1 MTTLP
6 PIRWGILGTGRIA
19 GIFAEGL
26 TALSDAK
33 LVAVGSR
40 TAESAQRFASKF
52 NVPRVHASYAA
63 LANDPEVDAIYV
75 ATPHTGHME
84 DTIRCIQAGKAVLCE
99 KPFAVNAQQATQM
112 IAAAKAAKVPLMEA
126 MWTRFLPA
134 VRKAVSLINEGAIGD
149 VRMIQS
155 DFGFRTEVNPSGR
168 LFDKHLAGGGLLD
181 VGVYCVS
188 FSVMLLG
195 AAHAA
200 TGIADIGTTGV
211 DEQAAAVMSFD
222 GGRLAYFSTAI
233 RTSTPM
239 EATVM
244 GTNGSLR
251 IESPFF
257 AANKITLNRGGKTEV
272 IDVPFVGNGYN
283 YEAAEVGRLIREQK
297 IESDI
302 MSWTDTMRTMEA
314 MDRIRAVWG
323 LRYPME

>member
-52 NVPRVHASYAA
+52 NVPGVHASYAA

-283 YEAAEVGRLIREQK
+283 YEAAEVGRLIREKK

>member
-1 MTTLP
+1 
-6 PIRWGILGTGRIA
+6 
-19 GIFAEGL
+19 
-26 TALSDAK
+26 
-33 LVAVGSR
+33 
-40 TAESAQRFASKF
+40 
-52 NVPRVHASYAA
+52 
-63 LANDPEVDAIYV
+63 
-75 ATPHTGHME
+75 
-84 DTIRCIQAGKAVLCE
+84 
-99 KPFAVNAQQATQM
+99 
-112 IAAAKAAKVPLMEA
+112 
-126 MWTRFLPA
+126 
-134 VRKAVSLINEGAIGD
+134 
-149 VRMIQS
+149 MIQS

-257 AANKITLNRGGKTEV
+257 AANKITLNSGGKTEV